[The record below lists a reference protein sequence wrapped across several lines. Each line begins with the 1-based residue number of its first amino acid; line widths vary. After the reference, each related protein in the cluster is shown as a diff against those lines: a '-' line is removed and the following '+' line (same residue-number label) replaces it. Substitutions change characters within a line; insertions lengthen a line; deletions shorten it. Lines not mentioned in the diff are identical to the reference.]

1 MECVNSDNSD
11 NQTPSKTMS
20 SIPGTPVGCSTP
32 IPDSRPITP
41 GPWHPE
47 NTNTPPSEEAGS
59 VGTEG
64 RTGEVNLFS
73 I

>member
-11 NQTPSKTMS
+11 NQSPSKAMS

>member
-1 MECVNSDNSD
+1 MECVNSDNSRD
-11 NQTPSKTMS
+11 MS